1 MATTKQIK
9 DFIAQIAPIIQSEAK
24 TRGYKVVSPI
34 IAQAC
39 IESGYGLS
47 SLAAKYH
54 NYFGMKCGGSWKG
67 ASVNMKTKEEYKVGT
82 LTTIRDN
89 FRAYSSMT
97 EGVKGYFDFI
107 ATKRYANLKTA
118 TTAREYLERI
128 KADGYATS
136 STYVKTNM
144 NVVEKYGLT
153 AWDNFAAGTGQLAAA
168 SIESKPAKT
177 PTGYTVGKTYTLK
190 SNMYVRTE
198 PRGRKKTLAELT
210 ADGRKH
216 AYKDGAGAALLKKG
230 TKVTAQGVKEN
241 EDGSVWLKI
250 PSGYICAVNSG
261 GKVYIT

>member
-1 MATTKQIK
+1 MATTAQIK
-9 DFIAQIAPIIQSEAK
+9 NFIAQIAPLIQTEAK
-24 TRGYKVVSPI
+24 ARGYKVASPI

-39 IESGYGLS
+39 IESGFGLS

-54 NYFGMKCGGSWKG
+54 NYFGMKCGSTWKG

-107 ATKRYANLKTA
+107 NTTRYANLKTA
-118 TTAREYLERI
+118 ATAREYLERI

-136 STYVKTNM
+136 STYVNTNM
-144 NVVEKYGLT
+144 NAVEKYGLT
-153 AWDNFAAGTGQLAAA
+153 EWDNFTAGAAQIVAA
-168 SIESKPAKT
+168 SQTKPAAK
-177 PTGYTVGKTYTLK
+177 YTVGKTYTLK
-190 SNMYVRTE
+190 NNMYVRTE

-210 ADGRKH
+210 ADGRKN

-230 TKVTAQGVKEN
+230 TRVTVQEVKEN
-241 EDGSVWLKI
+241 ADGSTWVRI
-250 PSGYICAVNSG
+250 PSGYVCAVDSG
-261 GKVYIT
+261 GTVYIA